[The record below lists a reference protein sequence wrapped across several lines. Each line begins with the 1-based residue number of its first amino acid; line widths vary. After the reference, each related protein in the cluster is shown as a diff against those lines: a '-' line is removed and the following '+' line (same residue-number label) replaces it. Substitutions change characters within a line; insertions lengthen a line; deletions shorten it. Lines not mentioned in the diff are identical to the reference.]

1 MSQIDL
7 VDNVLAKHSIDPQAL
22 GSSATVTGA
31 SVDLFGYDS
40 AMALFSAG
48 AWTDG
53 THTITLED
61 SSDNS
66 SFSTVGAG
74 SLQGSITNITGTGQQ
89 NAVQQ
94 VGYIGSKR
102 YLRAKVVSSGVTT
115 GLAGFAALIVK
126 GNPKVYPAS

>member
-1 MSQIDL
+1 MSQLDL

-31 SVDLFGYDS
+31 AVDLFGYDS
-40 AMALFSAG
+40 AAVLFSAG

-53 THTITLED
+53 THTITIEESD
-61 SSDNS
+61 SS
-66 SFSTVGAG
+66 G
-74 SLQGSITNITGTGQQ
+74 SGFATATALQGSIINITGSGQQ

-102 YLRAKVVSSGVTT
+102 YIRAKVVSTGVTT
-115 GLAGFAALIVK
+115 GLAGFAALVLK
-126 GNPKVYPAS
+126 GSPKVYPAS